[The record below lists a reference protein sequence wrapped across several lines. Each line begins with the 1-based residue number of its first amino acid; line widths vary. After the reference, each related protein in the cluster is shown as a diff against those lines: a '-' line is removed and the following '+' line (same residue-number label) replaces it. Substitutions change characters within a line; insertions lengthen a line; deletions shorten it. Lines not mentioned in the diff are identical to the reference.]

1 MPDANQPKQPPYNAT
16 FMGVVVGAANHYG
29 TNFEPTEY
37 YCESG
42 FAYALNIAPELC
54 PSGPYCWN
62 HQSVVGNLRRLGLSM
77 THTYL
82 GDSSPSSNDVVGQ
95 ASSAA
100 REALLSIEGLE
111 HQLVSHSDERGLDL
125 SLPWG
130 PDSAACLN
138 RVDYEDL
145 RRQELQVFG
154 FYRIDS
160 CDSAEKR
167 IRVLQGLESA
177 LRMYREPSNFEMDG
191 YRFGLGGLE
200 SWADALSSNEFDLH
214 GNWWNAQVWSEC
226 RHVASEYFSN
236 WEFIECEETNQLAQ
250 KYSVVA
256 NLLSKAGE
264 KELDNESKR
273 TLVLQATEVEAS
285 IPSVLR
291 DLVER
296 INEQLAVN

>member
-1 MPDANQPKQPPYNAT
+1 
-16 FMGVVVGAANHYG
+16 MGVVVGAANHYG

-62 HQSVVGNLRRLGLSM
+62 HQSVVGNLRQLGLSM

-82 GDSSPSSNDVVGQ
+82 GDSSSSSNDVVGK

-111 HQLVSHSDERGLDL
+111 HQLVSHSDERGLNL

-138 RVDYEDL
+138 RVEYEDL
-145 RRQELQVFG
+145 RKQELQVFG

-160 CDSAEKR
+160 CDPAEKR
-167 IRVLQGLESA
+167 IRVLQGLECA
-177 LRMYREPSNFEMDG
+177 LRMYRESSNFEVDG

-200 SWADALSSNEFDLH
+200 SWADALSSNEFDPH

-226 RHVASEYFSN
+226 RRVASEYFSN
-236 WEFIECEETNQLAQ
+236 WEFIKCDETNLLAQ
-250 KYSVVA
+250 KYSDVA
-256 NLLSKAGE
+256 NLLSKAGDQ
-264 KELDNESKR
+264 ELDNESKR
-273 TLVLQATEVEAS
+273 TLVLQAAEVEKSA
-285 IPSVLR
+285 PNVLR
-291 DLVER
+291 NLVER
-296 INEQLAVN
+296 INEQKAAN